1 MSAWWLMLIVPI
13 SMFFGFFFG
22 AYATWQ
28 FVKSID
34 KFSKKISEF
43 FDGLAARAGFDEPI
57 DVDCEVL

>member
-34 KFSKKISEF
+34 KFSKKIGEF
-43 FDGLAARAGFDEPI
+43 FDGLEARAGFDEPI